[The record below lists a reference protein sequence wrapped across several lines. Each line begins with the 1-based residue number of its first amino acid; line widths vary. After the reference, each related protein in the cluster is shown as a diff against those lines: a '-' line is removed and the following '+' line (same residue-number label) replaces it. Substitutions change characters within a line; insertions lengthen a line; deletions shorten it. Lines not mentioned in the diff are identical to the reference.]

1 MKKWRDLS
9 ALLYMPLAIMA
20 VAAVVLGLAGRR
32 SHTDYG
38 AMPNCIEM
46 FQPAEIP
53 ESFAVSVSE
62 RLKTELPESNIVLKV
77 RATGEQKYMFQ
88 IFQQGAQVTQI
99 FKGPEDLQDQIIWLT
114 DSSWRLYPDGMQ
126 ADTGFV
132 NLMREGKEYLVFLDG
147 EMDTTAAR
155 QDRPVYRALEHSLIA
170 PVFCY
175 ENFENVAVE
184 PPDEE
189 CTYVPYESVKDNEF
203 FAVTEKGIEAMEDL
217 KHSMLALYGG

>member
-9 ALLYMPLAIMA
+9 ALLYMPLAVMA
-20 VAAVVLGLAGRR
+20 VAAVVLGLAGRQ

-38 AMPNCIEM
+38 TMPNCIEM
-46 FQPAEIP
+46 FQPAELP
-53 ESFAVSVSE
+53 EDLAISASE
-62 RLKTELPESNIVLKV
+62 QMKTELPESNIVLKV

-99 FKGPEDLQDQIIWLT
+99 FKGPEGLQDQTIWLARF
-114 DSSWRLYPDGMQ
+114 SWVLRPEEMY
-126 ADTGFV
+126 ADMGFV

-155 QDRPVYRALEHSLIA
+155 QDRPVYRAPEHSLIA
-170 PVFCY
+170 AVFCY

-189 CTYVPYESVKDNEF
+189 CTYVPYEPVKDNEF